1 MNTEI
6 ISFCNQKGGVGK
18 TSTTALVAY
27 NLSKMGY
34 KTLVLDCD
42 PQANMTSLILKTK
55 SQHSSDIEVINDTLM
70 NAIKNDENLLNI
82 VINISQNLYL
92 IPNAVDFSLYGR
104 YLENNFSSEKEKVS
118 FLDKILKRDL
128 VGHFDFIFIDV
139 PPTLSL
145 QNDTAYFACD
155 DIVVVLQTQQHA
167 LDGAEDLID
176 YIQDT
181 IIDDFG
187 SNVVV
192 IGVLPVLSKR
202 GAAVDTAI
210 LNKAKQMWGDDVFKS
225 HIKLMERVKRMDI
238 TGITDDPHDVWDQRT
253 INKYKAVANELLQKV
268 RIDK

>member
-42 PQANMTSLILKTK
+42 PQANMTSLMLKTK

-155 DIVVVLQTQQHA
+155 DIVVV
-167 LDGAEDLID
+167 
-176 YIQDT
+176 
-181 IIDDFG
+181 
-187 SNVVV
+187 
-192 IGVLPVLSKR
+192 
-202 GAAVDTAI
+202 
-210 LNKAKQMWGDDVFKS
+210 
-225 HIKLMERVKRMDI
+225 
-238 TGITDDPHDVWDQRT
+238 
-253 INKYKAVANELLQKV
+253 
-268 RIDK
+268 